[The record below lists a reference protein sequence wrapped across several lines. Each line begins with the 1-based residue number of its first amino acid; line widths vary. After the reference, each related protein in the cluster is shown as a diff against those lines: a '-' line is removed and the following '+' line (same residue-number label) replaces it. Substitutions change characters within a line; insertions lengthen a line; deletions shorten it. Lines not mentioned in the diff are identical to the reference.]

1 MESDQVISKSDG
13 GAEGRE
19 TEGSSVRDLFSEAAR
34 KFSQQFKSQAMS
46 ILSDEKNNI
55 TGQLET
61 FAQAL
66 NQAGEKLREQN
77 GSAAKLAETGAEGIE
92 KFANRLRQSDLN
104 ALLDQAEDFAR
115 RRPGIVAGVALAA
128 GFVFGQ
134 VLADFGAKWSE
145 RPKILRRKTES
156 SLEYH
161 PQENEEAYYER
172 H

>member
-19 TEGSSVRDLFSEAAR
+19 AQGSLKDLFSEAAR
-34 KFSQQFKSQAMS
+34 KFSRQFKSQAVS
-46 ILSDEKNNI
+46 ILSDEKDSI

-77 GSAAKLAETGAEGIE
+77 GSVAKLTEMGAEGIE
-92 KFANRLRQSDLN
+92 KFASRLRQSDLN
-104 ALLDQAEDFAR
+104 ALLGQAEDFAR
-115 RRPGIVAGVALAA
+115 RKPGVVAGVALAA

-134 VLADFGAKWSE
+134 VLSDFGSKWSE
-145 RPKILRRKTES
+145 RPRIFGRKTES

-161 PQENEEAYYER
+161 PQDNEEAYHER